1 MAIGETRDE
10 GLVLAIHAAGSI
22 SALARGL
29 GISQP
34 SVSSWTRV
42 PAERVAAV
50 ESFTGISRDRL
61 RPDIFGIATMMQS
74 EAAQGVTAEID
85 ETDQARADEYRLLA
99 TLLARP
105 PTAEVLAAV
114 ATIAGNP
121 SPLGMAHIGLGQ
133 AAAEAN
139 VTDIGREY
147 FNVFVG
153 VGRGEVLPYA
163 SYYLTGFL
171 HERPLARVREDLVRL
186 GIERREGVHEPEDQL
201 ATMLEVMAGLIGGD
215 FRAPVA
221 EQKHFFERHL
231 KPWAARCFA
240 DIQVAESAKFYRA
253 VAAVG
258 RLWIEIESEAFE
270 LPE

>member
-1 MAIGETRDE
+1 
-10 GLVLAIHAAGSI
+10 VLAIHAAGSI

-29 GISQP
+29 GLSQP
-34 SVSSWTRV
+34 SVSAWSRV
-42 PAERVAAV
+42 PAERVVAV
-50 ESFTGISRDRL
+50 ESFTGISRECL
-61 RPDIFGIATMMQS
+61 RPDIFGITTMIQAGPGMTRF
-74 EAAQGVTAEID
+74 EAEEVD

-105 PTAEVLAAV
+105 PSVEVLLAV
-114 ATIAGNP
+114 AGIGGNP
-121 SPLGMAHIGLGQ
+121 SPLGMAHIALGQ
-133 AAAEAN
+133 AASRADEAG
-139 VTDIGREY
+139 VGREY

-163 SYYLTGFL
+163 SFYLTGFL

-201 ATMLEVMAGLIGGD
+201 ATLLEVMAGLIGGE

-221 EQKHFFERHL
+221 EQKYFFERHL

-253 VAAVG
+253 VASVG